1 MEELLSSPQ
10 LKTPKQDKK
19 VGMWIMLGLFIV
31 ALGVIGWF
39 IWMMLGWNTERA
51 TLQADKQA
59 LQEQIKSLKQQ
70 LSLAESSDT
79 PETPAC
85 SPTISDTFKAN
96 IRAAVESRNYAALE
110 PSMNA
115 TVRVIL
121 AASEGVGDRTP
132 AQAVA
137 DMAYLN
143 EGATPWNFSL
153 AAATIAAWDAGFY
166 TDYFDDNTYVGRAAD
181 GMVVVFDFD
190 SCGKINEVFM
200 AANEELLL

>member
-1 MEELLSSPQ
+1 MEEIISNPQ
-10 LKTPKQDKK
+10 IKTPKNKN
-19 VGMWIMLGLFIV
+19 VGIWIMLCALIV

-39 IWMMLGWNTERA
+39 VWMMLGWNTERA
-51 TLQADKQA
+51 ALQADKLA
-59 LQEQIKSLKQQ
+59 LQEEIKSLNTQ
-70 LSLAESSDT
+70 LNLAGSATDD
-79 PETPAC
+79 TPAC
-85 SPTISDTFKAN
+85 SPTVSDTFKAN
-96 IRAAVESRNYAALE
+96 IRAAVESHNYAALE

-143 EGATPWNFSL
+143 QGTTPWNFSL
-153 AAATIAAWDAGFY
+153 PAATITAWEAGFY
-166 TDYFDDNTYVGRAAD
+166 TDYFDDNTYVGRATN

-190 SCGKINEVFM
+190 TCGKINEVFM
-200 AANEELLL
+200 VAHEELLL